1 MNASPNID
9 LHTHSTCSD
18 GTLTPTELIARA
30 AAAGVGVLALTDHD
44 STDGLESAWRAAAS
58 HSIQLVP
65 GVELSAAWRSQDIH
79 VLGLWIDPV
88 NPALQ
93 SLLERQVQ
101 LRRERMMSICRRL
114 RRARLPGDALLAA
127 VEAKGGIPTRSH
139 LADAMVA
146 AGLVARKDEAF
157 RKYLAQ
163 GKVGHVP
170 NDWPALPQT
179 ICAIRGAGG
188 VAVLAHPGRYRLSGG
203 ARRRLLEEFTQ
214 AGGGALEVLS
224 GANGAQ
230 HVETCAALAIKY
242 GLTGSVGSDFHSHE
256 AAWNPLGRSLKLPDC
271 ITPVWRGQLL

>member
-1 MNASPNID
+1 MKASPNID
-9 LHTHSTCSD
+9 LHTHSTYSD
-18 GTLTPTELIARA
+18 GTLAPSELIAHA
-30 AAAGVGVLALTDHD
+30 AAAGVRVLALTDHD
-44 STDGLESAWRAAAS
+44 STDGLENAWRAAAS
-58 HSIQLVP
+58 HGIQLVP

-230 HVETCAALAIKY
+230 HVETWAALAIKY

>member
-1 MNASPNID
+1 MNASPHID

-18 GTLTPTELIARA
+18 GTLKPSELIAHA
-30 AAAGVGVLALTDHD
+30 AAAGVRVLALTDHD
-44 STDGLESAWRAAAS
+44 CTDGLEEAWRAAAAVTM
-58 HSIQLVP
+58 QLVP

-88 NPALQ
+88 NPALRK
-93 SLLERQVQ
+93 LLECQAQ
-101 LRRERMMSICRRL
+101 LRRERMVSICRRL
-114 RRARLPGDALLAA
+114 KLARLPGDALLAA

-157 RKYLAQ
+157 RKYLGQ
-163 GKVGHVP
+163 GKVGYVR
-170 NDWPALPQT
+170 NDWPGLAQT
-179 ICAIRGAGG
+179 IGVIVGAGG

-214 AGGGALEVLS
+214 AGGGALEVMS

-230 HVETCAALAIKY
+230 HVETCTALAIKY
-242 GLTGSVGSDFHSHE
+242 GLAGSVGSDFHSHE
-256 AAWNPLGRSLKLPDC
+256 VAWNPLGRSLKLPDC